1 MVGEGRVNSLL
12 PRVWNSGGWEGV
24 TEARQK
30 RFYRNRNHRR
40 NKESIITLLLIM
52 VNMDQMLTM

>member
-1 MVGEGRVNSLL
+1 ML

-30 RFYRNRNHRR
+30 RFYRNRNHRG
-40 NKESIITLLLIM
+40 NKESIIMLLLIM
-52 VNMDQMLTM
+52 VNMDQMLTMCRGLG